1 MGKVTGA
8 QNVLEGE
15 ELGQD
20 PGLTDSRGQVLSA
33 ARLWPLRAAE
43 STARRSPGRRWGV
56 RGGHSLLSL
65 PSTPG
70 CGPFGPL
77 GDCELRDLES
87 EAVASLL
94 GAPDPQT
101 VWDVL
106 QQGGAGKQR
115 PTRTET
121 F

>member
-1 MGKVTGA
+1 M
-8 QNVLEGE
+8 LEGQ

-33 ARLWPLRAAE
+33 ARLWPLRAAG
-43 STARRSPGRRWGV
+43 SRAWRSPGRRWGV

-65 PSTPG
+65 PPTPR

-77 GDCELRDLES
+77 GGCELRDHES
-87 EAVASLL
+87 EAVASLM
-94 GAPDPQT
+94 GAPGPQT

-121 F
+121 S